1 MSTIELPVLVLNPH
15 MALAQTAE
23 AQRPKVDVPDPVVDL
38 LEADVFADADRGD
51 VDPAAV
57 PPHAPVGADV
67 PDFEAVRVLE
77 GRQPIRHRPR
87 RRAVTRRRRLLV
99 DRLMGP
105 LVIELR
111 AEDVEAALL
120 RRETAR
126 GRPGR
131 LRFQR
136 AMHPFM
142 PAVLIRAPGLDELRQ
157 DPEAD
162 PPRRELRQARQRGG
176 GERHAVVAANP
187 PRQPILMEQPREDGL
202 GLDAS
207 GRRQG
212 LATQMPS
219 AGVVHPFTQ
228 RKVSPNGTTTTPRT
242 ARTLARPSP
251 CLSIPKSRSSSVIT
265 VMGLDRYSFRAR
277 LVPALI

>member
-99 DRLMGP
+99 ERLMGP
-105 LVIELR
+105 LVIELL

-131 LRFQR
+131 RLAQR

-142 PAVLIRAPGLDELRQ
+142 PPALRRSPGLDAYMHAHQ
-157 DPEAD
+157 AD
-162 PPRRELRQARQRGG
+162 PPPRTLPDGRQRGG
-176 GERHAVVAANP
+176 
-187 PRQPILMEQPREDGL
+187 
-202 GLDAS
+202 
-207 GRRQG
+207 
-212 LATQMPS
+212 
-219 AGVVHPFTQ
+219 
-228 RKVSPNGTTTTPRT
+228 
-242 ARTLARPSP
+242 
-251 CLSIPKSRSSSVIT
+251 
-265 VMGLDRYSFRAR
+265 
-277 LVPALI
+277 

>member
-99 DRLMGP
+99 ERCDGPTAPMAERLLVVDAMG
-105 LVIELR
+105 
-111 AEDVEAALL
+111 
-120 RRETAR
+120 RR
-126 GRPGR
+126 
-131 LRFQR
+131 L
-136 AMHPFM
+136 
-142 PAVLIRAPGLDELRQ
+142 PGLTHG
-157 DPEAD
+157 
-162 PPRRELRQARQRGG
+162 PRSPAAR
-176 GERHAVVAANP
+176 
-187 PRQPILMEQPREDGL
+187 
-202 GLDAS
+202 
-207 GRRQG
+207 
-212 LATQMPS
+212 
-219 AGVVHPFTQ
+219 
-228 RKVSPNGTTTTPRT
+228 
-242 ARTLARPSP
+242 
-251 CLSIPKSRSSSVIT
+251 
-265 VMGLDRYSFRAR
+265 RA
-277 LVPALI
+277 

>member
-87 RRAVTRRRRLLV
+87 RRAVARCRRLLV
-99 DRLMGP
+99 ERLMGP
-105 LVIELR
+105 LVIELL

-131 LRFQR
+131 LDRKSTR
-136 AMHPFM
+136 LNSSHVSISY
-142 PAVLIRAPGLDELRQ
+142 AV
-157 DPEAD
+157 
-162 PPRRELRQARQRGG
+162 
-176 GERHAVVAANP
+176 
-187 PRQPILMEQPREDGL
+187 
-202 GLDAS
+202 
-207 GRRQG
+207 
-212 LATQMPS
+212 
-219 AGVVHPFTQ
+219 F
-228 RKVSPNGTTTTPRT
+228 
-242 ARTLARPSP
+242 
-251 CLSIPKSRSSSVIT
+251 CLKKKNK
-265 VMGLDRYSFRAR
+265 
-277 LVPALI
+277 

>member
-1 MSTIELPVLVLNPH
+1 ENSASSST
-15 MALAQTAE
+15 ASTA
-23 AQRPKVDVPDPVVDL
+23 RPIRAGPSPS
-38 LEADVFADADRGD
+38 
-51 VDPAAV
+51 
-57 PPHAPVGADV
+57 PVGAAGAPSTRRLV
-67 PDFEAVRVLE
+67 VGVRGSPAPTPAACESWTAVSERGSQAISPYPVNSGSVSPTARQSRRTSFQEGQVRVLE

-99 DRLMGP
+99 ERLMGP
-105 LVIELR
+105 LVIELL

-131 LRFQR
+131 LRFQL

-187 PRQPILMEQPREDGL
+187 PRQPILVEQPREDGL
-202 GLDAS
+202 GLVAS

-212 LATQMPS
+212 LATQEV
-219 AGVVHPFTQ
+219 ATK
-228 RKVSPNGTTTTPRT
+228 R
-242 ARTLARPSP
+242 
-251 CLSIPKSRSSSVIT
+251 
-265 VMGLDRYSFRAR
+265 
-277 LVPALI
+277 

>member
-99 DRLMGP
+99 ERLMGP
-105 LVIELR
+105 LVIELL

-187 PRQPILMEQPREDGL
+187 PRQPILVELAGKTSNDRIGRSTPTIPRSDDNK
-202 GLDAS
+202 DAMIRAIALSQKARKERRFRTYLWGIDVS
-207 GRRQG
+207 GKCDR
-212 LATQMPS
+212 S
-219 AGVVHPFTQ
+219 AG
-228 RKVSPNGTTTTPRT
+228 
-242 ARTLARPSP
+242 
-251 CLSIPKSRSSSVIT
+251 SRSRRRSTAAAT
-265 VMGLDRYSFRAR
+265 V
-277 LVPALI
+277 

>member
-99 DRLMGP
+99 ERLMGP
-105 LVIELR
+105 LVIELL

-126 GRPGR
+126 RRPRGLR
-131 LRFQR
+131 LQGTV
-136 AMHPFM
+136 HPFM
-142 PAVLIRAPGLDELRQ
+142 PAVLVRAPGLDELRQ
-157 DPEAD
+157 DAETD
-162 PPRRELRQARQRGG
+162 PPRRELRQAGQRGR

-202 GLDAS
+202 GLVAS

-212 LATQMPS
+212 LATQEV
-219 AGVVHPFTQ
+219 ATKAIGHGQ
-228 RKVSPNGTTTTPRT
+228 WI
-242 ARTLARPSP
+242 A
-251 CLSIPKSRSSSVIT
+251 
-265 VMGLDRYSFRAR
+265 
-277 LVPALI
+277 VPAIPRAE